1 MIEIINGSTLIDG
14 RIVSTGGVVS
24 TDPEVEANLVCR
36 GVAQYVGNEPAQSA
50 SVPDEADEIAEEEFI
65 SYEDMTA
72 AELKALCDERGIA
85 YKKNASAK
93 ALRALLEDGD
103 MPVLNAADPVD
114 A

>member
-24 TDPEVEANLVCR
+24 TGPEVEANLVCR
-36 GVAQYVGNEPAQSA
+36 GVAQYIEGDAPPYSPTMINTSMVG
-50 SVPDEADEIAEEEFI
+50 DER

-93 ALRALLEDGD
+93 ALRALLEDGA
-103 MPVLNAADPVD
+103 MPQLRAADPVD

>member
-14 RIVSTGGVVS
+14 KLISTGNIVSA
-24 TDPEVEANLVCR
+24 DPETEANLVNR
-36 GVAQYVGNEPAQSA
+36 GAAAYVGEEVSYSPTMINTAMVGNEA
-50 SVPDEADEIAEEEFI
+50 

-72 AELKALCDERGIA
+72 AELRALCDERGIV
-85 YKKNASAK
+85 YKKNASAR